1 MIPFFLQRF
10 SPPDGYINVRG
21 SDDTLRRLLHLI
33 LAPDCIG
40 RSSDNNDDND
50 ETGCSL
56 VFIGHHTMVHG
67 EAL

>member
-1 MIPFFLQRF
+1 MVSTADF
-10 SPPDGYINVRG
+10 SDLVESST
-21 SDDTLRRLLHLI
+21 SDVKNHHNDET
-33 LAPDCIG
+33 
-40 RSSDNNDDND
+40 DNNDDND